1 MKFSMVTNDAVQ
13 NNSNSQNDNTPD
25 WDAINAEKQVRQDAV
40 IALLETQDESISVS
54 GVVSGYIDLGIQERG
69 EYEDEYK
76 PTDPDHIKKLE
87 SGSFVEERYN
97 GKLKRKV
104 PTICTPA
111 KPAKAFALVVDFPT
125 YMQDFGGEI
134 GEKPFRMFMG
144 GTFFVKNP
152 DSTEGKKMQ
161 IIQNPFYMVENT
173 NNPQNKWALG
183 VTSLPARMCVAAG
196 LADADGLVNK
206 DSIVGLLGKALQ
218 FEVRVW
224 NKPDKNDP
232 SKTYYT
238 ENIKFVGKLPK
249 GMAIPTLDDSALFG
263 VNMTAANNPD
273 MVKQVRAVAKNTMKL
288 ATNFEGSILQQEFA
302 AAASSRGSSNNT
314 ATKPPVTS
322 ATETKPQGSVSVPD
336 KTVSASGNTQVDLD
350 EGWDDDQQSV

>member
-1 MKFSMVTNDAVQ
+1 M
-13 NNSNSQNDNTPD
+13 
-25 WDAINAEKQVRQDAV
+25 
-40 IALLETQDESISVS
+40 
-54 GVVSGYIDLGIQERG
+54 
-69 EYEDEYK
+69 
-76 PTDPDHIKKLE
+76 
-87 SGSFVEERYN
+87 
-97 GKLKRKV
+97 

-152 DSTEGKKMQ
+152 DSAEGKKMQ

-249 GMAIPTLDDSALFG
+249 GMVAPTLDDSALFG

-302 AAASSRGSSNNT
+302 AAASSRGSGNNTGSNNT

-322 ATETKPQGSVSVPD
+322 ATETKQQGSGSVPD
-336 KTVSASGNTQVDLD
+336 KAVSASGSTQVDLD
-350 EGWDDDQQSV
+350 EGWDDDLIPF